1 MFTLIWFISYFE
13 HEVETLFLLFITLE
27 MIKSYV
33 CEDMTSTEDFEQAKI
48 HNYVKKISL
57 ETFADNLHH
66 ISYFHSYMAGF
77 FNDVSFFLKYIIS
90 TLRK

>member
-48 HNYVKKISL
+48 HNYVKKKS
-57 ETFADNLHH
+57 
-66 ISYFHSYMAGF
+66 
-77 FNDVSFFLKYIIS
+77 V
-90 TLRK
+90 